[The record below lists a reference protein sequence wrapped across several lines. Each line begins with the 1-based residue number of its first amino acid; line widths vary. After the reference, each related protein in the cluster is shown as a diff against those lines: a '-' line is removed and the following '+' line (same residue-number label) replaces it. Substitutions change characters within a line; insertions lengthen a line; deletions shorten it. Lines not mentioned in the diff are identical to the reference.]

1 MQSTCKYSI
10 KMKLSF
16 WIGVRSINVIK
27 RDGEIIT
34 IVTIKSNLLRIEKY
48 YWKLHLEKHESLVNQ
63 INAIQKD
70 KEILI

>member
-48 YWKLHLEKHESLVNQ
+48 YWKLQLEKHESLVNQ